1 MQHRRA
7 GAAGQRGFGLGLAT
21 VKRIIDAHGGRIWVD
36 SRPGQG
42 ATFFFTFALEKQE
55 SFSPKKTDRGSQG
68 IFLLDNIRLSGYK
81 KFMKSEARLFKSM
94 ADETRLRIL
103 WLLLAKEELC
113 VCDIMGVLGI
123 TQSKAS
129 RHLRYLYH
137 LGWVTDRREAV
148 WMNYRL
154 SVTPGSP
161 QDKQL
166 KLLAEILGSRP
177 EAQAL
182 RDRLEQ
188 WLTAK
193 GQSKEGTAS
202 EGAAACR
209 CS

>member
-1 MQHRRA
+1 
-7 GAAGQRGFGLGLAT
+7 
-21 VKRIIDAHGGRIWVD
+21 
-36 SRPGQG
+36 
-42 ATFFFTFALEKQE
+42 
-55 SFSPKKTDRGSQG
+55 
-68 IFLLDNIRLSGYK
+68 
-81 KFMKSEARLFKSM
+81 MKSEARLFKSL

-103 WLLLAKEELC
+103 WLLMAKEELC

-154 SVTPGSP
+154 SVSPGSP
-161 QDKQL
+161 EDKQL
-166 KLLAEILGSRP
+166 KLLADILGSRP

-182 RDRLEQ
+182 KDRLEQ
-188 WLTAK
+188 WLSAK
-193 GQSKEGTAS
+193 SRPTAS